1 MAYSGVT
8 TVAGAVASG
17 AGAAASGAVDL
28 TIAGLVDIGSLAN

>member
-8 TVAGAVASG
+8 TVAGAV
-17 AGAAASGAVDL
+17 ASGAVDL